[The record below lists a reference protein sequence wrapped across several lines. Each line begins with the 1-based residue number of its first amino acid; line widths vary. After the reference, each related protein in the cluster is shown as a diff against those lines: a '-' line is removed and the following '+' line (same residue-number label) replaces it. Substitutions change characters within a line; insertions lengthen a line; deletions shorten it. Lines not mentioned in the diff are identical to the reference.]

1 MTVPSQV
8 ISFGGWGKWTLWAIL
23 GIWVVAGSEVSWSL
37 QLLFYPG
44 LQQGRQ
50 SLALSSFSKEA
61 ALLKSDH
68 LLGVKLA

>member
-1 MTVPSQV
+1 MDPVGHPGPL
-8 ISFGGWGKWTLWAIL
+8 GGGRIRGPLVSSTPVLSWA
-23 GIWVVAGSEVSWSL
+23 VN
-37 QLLFYPG
+37 
-44 LQQGRQ
+44 GRQ

>member
-1 MTVPSQV
+1 MDPVGHPGHL
-8 ISFGGWGKWTLWAIL
+8 GGGRIRGLLVSSAPVLSWA
-23 GIWVVAGSEVSWSL
+23 AN
-37 QLLFYPG
+37 
-44 LQQGRQ
+44 GRQ